1 MNKLKLD
8 NITLL
13 ALGSTQIDENLMAL
27 KYSTKNIDFGAVKFI
42 SHERPKNLPGN
53 IQFEKFKDFGN
64 ISYKEFSYY
73 CIYKLIEH
81 VDTDYMLMI
90 HPDGFIINPDCWTD
104 EFLEWDYIGAPW
116 PVRND
121 AYIDPFGNHHR
132 VGNGGFTLRSKKLL
146 ETPANCNVSFEV
158 NEGDFYKHMN
168 AGAYNEDGNI
178 CVHNRHIFENNGCK
192 FAPVEIAALF
202 SHETPT
208 PETKL
213 VEKPFGFHRY
223 FPGTYPRRFNFRNY
237 GKTTQ

>member
-53 IQFEKFKDFGN
+53 IQFEKFKDFEN

-146 ETPANCNVSFEV
+146 ETPANCNVPFEV